1 MSRLHRIRRRALG
14 WFSPFMSAP
23 VYLKIS
29 GIGGTV
35 ALLFG
40 TIANYQIH
48 TVAARSLYENLQ
60 RSSQAS
66 ADLLSSSLER
76 PLVVEDL
83 TTVRQIIRRM
93 VRKSTEVRYVA
104 VHDGSGAIVAH
115 TFGEAMPEALVA
127 VGGDLPLAGT
137 YVDTFSWRDEVI
149 VEAGAPVLKGR
160 AGRVRVGLTDRE
172 VRIALSSMNS
182 SFLWTL
188 VLCMIL
194 GQALALILAWLL
206 TRPIHHLVKASRA
219 LRGGDFGRRARVYS
233 SDEIGRLA
241 QAFNDMAESLESYD
255 REVRDKEATRR
266 SLMKRLVSSQE
277 DERRRVARELH
288 DELGQSLSS
297 MRMMLG
303 SSRQGGAHASSTLQ
317 AVQDRIDELI
327 QDVRRMAFLLRPSIL
342 DDYGLDVALKRY
354 VETVAEKAPFDLDY
368 QHLSAPEFQR
378 LPPDVE
384 VALYRITQEAV
395 TNIVRHS
402 KATSAS
408 VVLMNAKEEVT
419 LLVEDNGI
427 GFEPGPEGNSSK
439 AGLGLAGMRERATL
453 LAGEIVVE
461 SGPEHGTV
469 LRTRIPLTEVED
481 DDKNTH
487 RG

>member
-1 MSRLHRIRRRALG
+1 MSVVAAVRRRVLAWLR
-14 WFSPFMSAP
+14 PLMSAP

-60 RSSQAS
+60 RSSEAS

-93 VRKSTEVRYVA
+93 VRKSTEVRYV
-104 VHDGSGAIVAH
+104 VVENGRGEVVAH
-115 TFGEAMPEALVA
+115 TFGETLPPRVAA
-127 VGGDLPLAGT
+127 VGADLPLASS
-137 YVDTFSWRDEVI
+137 YVHTFTWDQQVI
-149 VEAGAPVLKGR
+149 VDAGAPVLKGR
-160 AGRVRVGLTDRE
+160 GGRVRVGLSDRE
-172 VRIALSSMNS
+172 VRVALSSMNS

-188 VLCMIL
+188 VFCMVL
-194 GQALALILAWLL
+194 GQVLALMLAWLL

-219 LRGGDFGRRARVYS
+219 LRAGEFRQRARVYS

-241 QAFNDMAESLESYD
+241 TAFNEMAESLEGY
-255 REVRDKEATRR
+255 DKEVKEKEETRR
-266 SLMKRLVSSQE
+266 SLMMRLVSSQE

-297 MRMMLG
+297 MRMLLG
-303 SSRQGGAHASSTLQ
+303 SSRKGGAPASSTLQ
-317 AVQDRIDELI
+317 AVQDRIDALI
-327 QDVRRMAFLLRPSIL
+327 HDVRRMAFLLRPSIL
-342 DDYGLDVALKRY
+342 DDYGLGVALKRY
-354 VETVAEKAPFDLDY
+354 VETVAVKAPFDLDY
-368 QHLSAPEFQR
+368 QHIAAPDSRR
-378 LPPDVE
+378 LPADVE

-402 KATSAS
+402 GATSAS
-408 VVLMNAKEEVT
+408 VVLMSKSDEVT
-419 LLVEDNGI
+419 LLVEDNGV
-427 GFEPGPEGNSSK
+427 GFDAEAKGAGP
-439 AGLGLAGMRERATL
+439 AQLGLGLAGMRERATL
-453 LAGEIVVE
+453 LAGEVVIE

-481 DDKNTH
+481 DDTNTH
-487 RG
+487 R